1 MVSKTL
7 EKITGT
13 STKIHYKEIDVLKG
27 VGILLVILG
36 HLKVPHD
43 LSKFIFSF
51 HMPLFFFISG
61 FVFKSKDYWPFTVD
75 KFKRIM
81 IPYYVF
87 SALSFFLYY
96 VSNTGNS
103 NLTVKDFILGTLLG
117 ISNDFYLA
125 WNVVLWFL
133 PSLFFINVLVN
144 SLYAI
149 SKVFLYV
156 FASGLFFVAL
166 VLVGNQDT
174 TFLFFHIGSALLM
187 LPFFIAGFL
196 VKENY
201 NVFNQKIA
209 SMNNIVPFVITA
221 FLFLTGVTI
230 SFLNDRTPDVR
241 IHIVGTPL
249 FFYCGAM
256 LIILG
261 LVFFFHL
268 IFSLFGSLQL
278 RVLAWLGVNSLL
290 IMCIHLKLRATSV
303 KIMDRIPIDDHYR
316 VCQALLI
323 IILCIPLVFI
333 FNKYLPM
340 AIGVK
345 K

>member
-1 MVSKTL
+1 MVSKTF
-7 EKITGT
+7 EKNTGV
-13 STKIHYKEIDVLKG
+13 STKIYYKEIDVLKG
-27 VGILLVILG
+27 IGILLVILG

-61 FVFKSKDYWPFTVD
+61 FVFKSKKNWPFTLD

-81 IPYYVF
+81 IPYYIF
-87 SALSFFLYY
+87 STATFLLYY
-96 VSNTGNS
+96 ISNTGNS
-103 NLTVKDFILGTLLG
+103 SLTIKDFIVGTLLG

-133 PSLFFINVLVN
+133 PSLFFINVLFN
-144 SLYAI
+144 SLYNI
-149 SKVFLYV
+149 SKSTLYV
-156 FASGLFFVAL
+156 CALTIFFISL
-166 VLVGNQDT
+166 VLVENQDT
-174 TFLFFHIGSALLM
+174 TFIFFHIGSALLM

-201 NVFNQKIA
+201 IVLTEKIA
-209 SMNNIVPFVITA
+209 TVNNVVLFFITA
-221 FLFLTGVTI
+221 FLFVTGVTI
-230 SFLNDRTPDVR
+230 SFMNDRTPDVR
-241 IHIVGTPL
+241 IHIIGNPF
-249 FFYCGAM
+249 FFYWGAM

-261 LVFFFHL
+261 LFFLFQL
-268 IFSLFGSLQL
+268 IFSMFFFIQL
-278 RVLAWLGVNSLL
+278 RLVAWLGVNSLL

-303 KIMDRIPIDDHYR
+303 KIMKLIPVDDHYR
-316 VCQALLI
+316 VVQALLI
-323 IILCIPLVFI
+323 IVLCIPFAFF